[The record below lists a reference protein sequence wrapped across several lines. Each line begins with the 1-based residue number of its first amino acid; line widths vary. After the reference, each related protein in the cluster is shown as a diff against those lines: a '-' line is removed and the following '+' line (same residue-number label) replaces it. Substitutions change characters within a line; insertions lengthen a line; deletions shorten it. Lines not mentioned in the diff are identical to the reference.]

1 MFPSAFRKRIEKQ
14 EYIDSKQL
22 LAALGEAAPV
32 SIRINRNKW
41 LKEPLNSAPV
51 PWCRDGYYLD
61 SRPSFTLDPL
71 FHAGCYY
78 PQEASGMISGEIF
91 RQIRNNNEYVRI
103 LDLCAAPGGKSIHLS
118 SLAGENGLLVSNE
131 VIRTRAFVLME
142 NLSKWGVPN
151 FIVTQGDPS
160 AFGRLT
166 GFFDIILADVPCS
179 GEGMFRNISVRSE
192 WSESNAELCA
202 LRQKRILM
210 DVWPALRED
219 GILIYSTCTFNPAEN
234 EDNIIWLSEKTGIES
249 VRPDFSQF
257 EGITEIKRG
266 GIYGYGFYPGRIRG
280 EGFFISVIRKKDT
293 VVEKHAKAVPEK
305 HDKVVP
311 GKHDRAVR
319 EKHTKSVR
327 RHTAGVS
334 REEMAAV
341 SGMADFP
348 SGRIVKYR
356 DEVMALPCSVSDYH
370 RIADEVKI
378 VKAGTRLLKSG
389 SVPLHDLA
397 LSVKCR
403 PDAFPL
409 ADLPYDQALEYL
421 SRTGPAAGNMPEGR
435 NLVQYKGINLGF
447 VKNVGS
453 RINNYYPVEWRIRQQ
468 IPAMSEADVIKW
480 TV

>member
-1 MFPSAFRKRIEKQ
+1 MFPPAFRKRIEKQ
-14 EYIDSKQL
+14 EYIDSGQL
-22 LAALGEAAPV
+22 LAALGEASPV
-32 SIRINRNKW
+32 SIRINRKKW
-41 LKEPLNSAPV
+41 MKDPLNSAPV
-51 PWCRDGYYLD
+51 PWCSDGYYLD
-61 SRPSFTLDPL
+61 NRPSFTLDPL

-78 PQEASGMISGEIF
+78 PQEASGMILGEIF
-91 RQIRNNNEYVRI
+91 RQVCNSGEYVRI
-103 LDLCAAPGGKSIHLS
+103 LDLCGAPGGKSTHVS
-118 SLAGENGLLVSNE
+118 SLAGENRLLVSNE
-131 VIRTRAFVLME
+131 VIRTRALILTE
-142 NLSKWGVPN
+142 NLSKWGIPN

-249 VRPDFSQF
+249 VRPDLSEF

-266 GIYGYGFYPGRIRG
+266 DIYGYGFYPGRIRG
-280 EGFFISVIRKKDT
+280 EGFFISVIRKKEAVPEKYGEAVTEKYAKAVPGKHDKA
-293 VVEKHAKAVPEK
+293 VRGKHAKAVRK
-305 HDKVVP
+305 
-311 GKHDRAVR
+311 
-319 EKHTKSVR
+319 
-327 RHTAGVS
+327 HTAGVS
-334 REEMAAV
+334 RDEMAAV
-341 SGMADFP
+341 AGMADFP
-348 SGRIVKYR
+348 SGRLVKYR

-389 SVPLHDLA
+389 NIPLHDLA
-397 LSVKCR
+397 MSVKCR
-403 PDAFPL
+403 PEAFSH
-409 ADLPYDQALEYL
+409 ADLTCSQALAYL
-421 SRTGPAAGNMPEGR
+421 NRTEVAPGNMEKGR

-468 IPAMSEADVIKW
+468 IPAMPEADLIKW
-480 TV
+480 TG